1 MWKKVKLKDVCKIV
15 NGGTPKSNVKEY
27 WEGEIQ
33 WLTPKDMGKLNSKYV
48 DATERQITVE
58 GLDNSSAK
66 LVPENSLILSC
77 RAPIGHVFINSIEMS
92 FNQGCKALI
101 PSAELDINYLYYFVY
116 SSKQLLNDL
125 GTGTTFKEISSKTL
139 GNVEISLPPL
149 AEQRRIVAKLDAAF
163 AEIDRAI
170 DITDLQLLEVEM
182 LKESAL
188 TQIISSSSIKKQRL
202 SQLCEIQ
209 PPKKQV
215 KSKLADEDLV
225 TFMPMDKL
233 NIGKIYS
240 ESSETKELKAVYS
253 GYTYFENDDVLLAK
267 ITPCFENGKLSI
279 ARNMMNN
286 IGFGSSE
293 YIVLRCNEELLPE
306 YLYYCLSLKNFRK
319 DGEAVMSGAV
329 GHKRVPKDFI
339 ENSEI
344 PTPSLEKQTEIIE
357 TLNRIFLEINN
368 YQNIRTKRKL
378 NYIALKASILS
389 QELSPS
395 EAA

>member
-27 WEGEIQ
+27 WEGEIR

-139 GNVEISLPPL
+139 GNVEIPLPPL
-149 AEQRRIVAKLDAAF
+149 AEQKRIVAKLDATF
-163 AEIDRAI
+163 TEIDKSI
-170 DITDLQLLEVEM
+170 DIKNRKLENTNQLAERVLTTVFNSNLDCSDSTLGDYYDVRDGTHDSPKYVDEGFPLVTSKNLKSGKLDLENVKFISERDYVAINKRSSVKVGDVLMAMIGTIGNPIVITETPCYSIKNVALFKTDSSQNPFYLKYFLELPSTKNKMLKDAKGTTQKFVGLGYLRKFQICVPNIDVQNRVVEQIDNSLSKISEVE
-182 LKESAL
+182 
-188 TQIISSSSIKKQRL
+188 
-202 SQLCEIQ
+202 
-209 PPKKQV
+209 
-215 KSKLADEDLV
+215 
-225 TFMPMDKL
+225 DKL
-233 NIGKIYS
+233 KKSID
-240 ESSETKELKAVYS
+240 EL
-253 GYTYFENDDVLLAK
+253 G
-267 ITPCFENGKLSI
+267 
-279 ARNMMNN
+279 
-286 IGFGSSE
+286 
-293 YIVLRCNEELLPE
+293 
-306 YLYYCLSLKNFRK
+306 
-319 DGEAVMSGAV
+319 
-329 GHKRVPKDFI
+329 
-339 ENSEI
+339 
-344 PTPSLEKQTEIIE
+344 
-357 TLNRIFLEINN
+357 
-368 YQNIRTKRKL
+368 
-378 NYIALKASILS
+378 ALKASILT
-389 QELSPS
+389 QELNPS